1 VSEQEKQAP
10 DTFDGTM
17 NSTDVDVTTL
27 EIKPDPN
34 LPASDRLASWIMADP
49 SRAMAM
55 NLRRWS

>member
-49 SRAMAM
+49 SRG
-55 NLRRWS
+55 